1 MANKLTDAQ
10 IEAITRRMED
20 RAGQRVPRQPRSS
33 GERPAGASPAD
44 ATGREPNVREPN
56 VREPNRRAT
65 NGQAPAGRDGIYA
78 DLDSAVAAAQRGFR
92 ALDALTIEKRVALID
107 AMRATM
113 RANAELLARM
123 AHEETGLGRVEDKIR
138 KNHLVIDKSPGPE
151 ILQPSAWTGDRG
163 LTLVERAPYG
173 VFGVITPSTNPTST
187 IINNAIG
194 LVAAGNSAV
203 VNVHPGAKRVS
214 AYQIQLLN
222 RAIVHAG
229 GPPDVLT
236 ALAEPTVE
244 TAQAL
249 MKHPGIRILLITGGG
264 AVVRLAMSSGKRAIC
279 AGPGNPPVVVDET
292 ADLDLAGREI
302 VFGASFDN
310 NIICVD
316 EKEIFAVSSIADRL
330 KAAMIEN
337 GAVELP
343 SYRLKALEKLV
354 FEELPGPRQ
363 HGVMRKNWIGKDA
376 GAILRELGI
385 SAPNAR
391 LVLVETPVDHPL
403 IWTEQ
408 LMPVMPIARVR
419 NVDEAIDL
427 AVEAEHGFGHTASMF
442 SRNIDALSRMA
453 RLINTSIFIKNGPN
467 LAGLGYGGEGFTSFS
482 IASPTGEGLTN
493 ALTFTRIRRCTM
505 VDHFRIV

>member
-1 MANKLTDAQ
+1 MADKLSDAQ
-10 IEAITRRMED
+10 IDAIARRVRDRMGEGQD
-20 RAGQRVPRQPRSS
+20 GRTDGSGSAVAPHLSHVGRAGRAAP
-33 GERPAGASPAD
+33 EPAK
-44 ATGREPNVREPN
+44 T
-56 VREPNRRAT
+56 
-65 NGQAPAGRDGIYA
+65 GRDGIYP
-78 DLDSAVAAAQRGFR
+78 DLDSAVAAARRGYR
-92 ALDALTIEKRVALID
+92 ALDAMSLEKRGQIVA
-107 AMRATM
+107 AMRTVM

-123 AHEETGLGRVEDKIR
+123 ACEETGLGRTEDKIK

-151 ILQPSAWTGDRG
+151 ILQASAWTGDRG

-187 IINNAIG
+187 IICNSIG
-194 LVAAGNSAV
+194 LISAGNAGV
-203 VNVHPGAKRVS
+203 FNVHPGAKKVS

-222 RAIVHAG
+222 RAIIAAG
-229 GPPDVLT
+229 GPADLLT
-236 ALAEPTVE
+236 APAEPTVAS
-244 TAQAL
+244 AQAL
-249 MKHPGIRILLITGGG
+249 MKHPGIRILLITGGE
-264 AVVRLAMSSGKRAIC
+264 AVVKLAMASGKRAIC

-292 ADLDLAGREI
+292 ADLDLAGRQI

-316 EKEIFAVSSIADRL
+316 EKEIFAVASIADKL
-330 KAAMIEN
+330 KAALLAN

-343 SYRLKALEKLV
+343 SYRLKALENLIFEKLA
-354 FEELPGPRQ
+354 GPRQ
-363 HGVMRKNWIGKDA
+363 HGVVKKEWIGQNA
-376 GAILRELGI
+376 GKILKELGI
-385 SAPNAR
+385 SAPDAR

-408 LMPVMPIARVR
+408 LMPVLPLARVR
-419 NVDEAIDL
+419 NVDEGIDL

-453 RLINTSIFIKNGPN
+453 RAVNTSIFVKNGPN
-467 LAGLGYGGEGFTSFS
+467 LAGLGYGGEGYTSFS

-493 ALTFTRIRRCTM
+493 ALTFTRVRRCTM

>member
-1 MANKLTDAQ
+1 MAEKLTDAE
-10 IEAITRRMED
+10 IDAIARRVQGQLRHGSEPRRED
-20 RAGQRVPRQPRSS
+20 GAHRAAQAPSGGPPPHLSYVGRAGRTTSAPTT
-33 GERPAGASPAD
+33 
-44 ATGREPNVREPN
+44 TGK
-56 VREPNRRAT
+56 
-65 NGQAPAGRDGIYA
+65 DGIYP
-78 DLDSAVAAAQRGFR
+78 DLDSAVTAARRAFR
-92 ALDALTIEKRVALID
+92 SLDELTLEKRFAIVA

-113 RANAELLARM
+113 RSNAELLATM
-123 AHEETGLGRVEDKIR
+123 ATEETGLGRAEDKVK
-138 KNHLVIDKSPGPE
+138 KNLLVIDKTPGPE
-151 ILQPSAWTGDRG
+151 ILQTSAWTGDRG

-194 LVAAGNSAV
+194 LVSAGNAAV
-203 VNVHPGAKRVS
+203 FNVHPGAKRVS

-222 RAIVHAG
+222 RAIASAG
-229 GPPDVLT
+229 GPADVLT
-236 ALAEPTVE
+236 AMAEPTVE
-244 TAQAL
+244 SAQAL

-264 AVVRLAMSSGKRAIC
+264 AVVKLAMASGKRAIC

-292 ADLDLAGREI
+292 ADIDLAGREI
-302 VFGASFDN
+302 VFGGSFDN

-316 EKEIFAVSSIADRL
+316 EKEVFVVASVADKL
-330 KAAMIEN
+330 KATMVAN

-343 SYRLKALEKLV
+343 SYRLKALEKV
-354 FEELPGPRQ
+354 IFEKFPGPRE
-363 HGVMRKNWIGKDA
+363 HGVMKKEWIGQNA
-376 GAILRELGI
+376 GKILAELGV

-391 LVLVETPVDHPL
+391 LILVETPVDHPL

-408 LMPVMPIARVR
+408 LMPVMPLARVR

-453 RLINTSIFIKNGPN
+453 REINTSIFVKNGPN

-482 IASPTGEGLTN
+482 IASPTGEGMTN
-493 ALTFTRIRRCTM
+493 AVTFTRIRRCTM